1 MTHLNRLANL
11 TTEQEQLIWQEFQRR
26 TLSNLFRPTKDNE
39 HQLSIRDLMTICC
52 EYVDH
57 DNAAIDVI
65 GNSYS
70 QMDKKAF
77 KQMMEEVHGTH
88 LLIPLAGSKTQLRAV
103 TSDRDNAVFVLIK
116 ELQKK
121 RFRLVNYIVRSKKA
135 AA

>member
-1 MTHLNRLANL
+1 MANLNRLANL

-26 TLSNLFRPTKDNE
+26 TLLSLFRPTEDNE
-39 HQLSIRDLMTICC
+39 HQLSIRDLMAICC

-57 DNAAIDVI
+57 DDTAIDVI

-77 KQMMEEVHGTH
+77 KQLMEEVHGTH
-88 LLIPLAGSKTQLRAV
+88 LLIPLLGSKTQLRAV
-103 TSDRDNAVFVLIK
+103 TSDKDNAVLALIT

-121 RFRLVNYIVRSKKA
+121 RFRLVDYIVGSQKA
-135 AA
+135 AV